1 MPEQGDRQGQSYYSR
16 HSFGPAKLINA
27 SAELF
32 LRIDTAS
39 LVTPFAES

>member
-1 MPEQGDRQGQSYYSR
+1 MPKQGDRQGWSYYLRQESDL
-16 HSFGPAKLINA
+16 AKQINA

-32 LRIDTAS
+32 LRIDTTS

>member
-1 MPEQGDRQGQSYYSR
+1 MPKQGDRQGRSYYLRQES
-16 HSFGPAKLINA
+16 GLAKHINA

-39 LVTPFAES
+39 LVTPFTES

>member
-1 MPEQGDRQGQSYYSR
+1 MPKQGDRQGWSYYLR
-16 HSFGPAKLINA
+16 QEFDLAKQINA

-32 LRIDTAS
+32 LLIDTVS

>member
-1 MPEQGDRQGQSYYSR
+1 MPKQGDRQGRSYYLR
-16 HSFGPAKLINA
+16 QGFDLAKQINA

-32 LRIDTAS
+32 LRIGAAS

>member
-1 MPEQGDRQGQSYYSR
+1 MPEQGDRQGRSYYLRQESDL
-16 HSFGPAKLINA
+16 AKQINA

>member
-1 MPEQGDRQGQSYYSR
+1 MPKQGDRQGRSYYLHQESDL
-16 HSFGPAKLINA
+16 AKQINA

-32 LRIDTAS
+32 LRIDAAS

>member
-1 MPEQGDRQGQSYYSR
+1 MPKQGDRQGRSYYLRQESD
-16 HSFGPAKLINA
+16 FAKQINA